1 MHLPPSHQEVLIIIS
16 MQHNM
21 LSIYSLRLRK
31 LTDHYHTYFPHYN
44 TAPLDNHLYSF
55 LCWALC
61 RSSVLLQESP
71 STLSWVPYPHSQ
83 QSRCTALKI
92 VDSCTACCSVMLPPA
107 LTVLFWHSFP
117 AELYSDGLHFLAPVS
132 GFWQTLDPPGKISL
146 QTGTEYMQSEF
157 LEQIA
162 VIQYNGI

>member
-1 MHLPPSHQEVLIIIS
+1 
-16 MQHNM
+16 
-21 LSIYSLRLRK
+21 
-31 LTDHYHTYFPHYN
+31 
-44 TAPLDNHLYSF
+44 
-55 LCWALC
+55 
-61 RSSVLLQESP
+61 
-71 STLSWVPYPHSQ
+71 
-83 QSRCTALKI
+83 
-92 VDSCTACCSVMLPPA
+92 MLPPA

-162 VIQYNGI
+162 VIQYYGI